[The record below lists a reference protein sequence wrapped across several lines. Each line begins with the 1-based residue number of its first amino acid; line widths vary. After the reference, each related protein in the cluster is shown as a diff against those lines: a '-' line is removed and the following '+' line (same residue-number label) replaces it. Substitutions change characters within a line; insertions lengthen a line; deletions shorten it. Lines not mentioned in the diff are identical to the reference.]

1 MLPKLIY
8 SQSDSSLQQY
18 IESFIEKHSIN
29 NNYIYHIRA
38 EKTELGIEQIREM
51 KKETI
56 TSSGSM
62 KLFIL
67 YGFETAS
74 AEAQNALLKT
84 LEEMQEKNIFMM
96 LTHNKERVLPT
107 IHSRV
112 ELIDLDIHNTA
123 FVLRDEVVK
132 LWETDLRAGSF
143 AIFESPI
150 VNGVTKEQAVTLF
163 DELIILMKKEMV
175 TQRSYVSHIKYGLL
189 KKDLLISN
197 NLNPQLALD
206 SFLLHI
212 ISGRNRV
219 IS

>member
-18 IESFIEKHSIN
+18 IDSFIEKHSIN

-38 EKTELGIEQIREM
+38 EKTELSIEQIREM

-112 ELIDLDIHNTA
+112 ELIDLDTHNNDYII
-123 FVLRDEVVK
+123 REEVTK
-132 LWETDLRAGSF
+132 LWETDLREGSF
-143 AIFESPI
+143 SLFESPL
-150 VNGVTKEQAVTLF
+150 VTGVTKEQAVILF
-163 DELIILMKKEMV
+163 DELIILMKKEMA
-175 TQRSYVSHIKYGLL
+175 TQNSFVSHIKYGLL

-212 ISGRNRV
+212 LSNRNRV

>member
-8 SQSDSSLQQY
+8 SQSDSSMQQY
-18 IESFIEKHSIN
+18 IDAFIEQHSIHST
-29 NNYIYHIRA
+29 YIYHIRA
-38 EKTELGIEQIREM
+38 EKTELGIEQIRDM

-67 YGFETAS
+67 YRFETAS
-74 AEAQNALLKT
+74 VEAQNALLKT
-84 LEEMQEKNIFMM
+84 LEEMQEKHIFIL

-112 ELIDLDIHNTA
+112 ELIDLDTHNNDYVIREE
-123 FVLRDEVVK
+123 VLK
-132 LWETDLRAGSF
+132 LWETDLREGSF
-143 AIFESPI
+143 DLFESPL
-150 VNGVTKEQAVTLF
+150 VTGVTKEQAVMLF

-175 TQRSYVSHIKYGLL
+175 TQKSFVANVKYGLQ
-189 KKDLLISN
+189 KKDVLISN

-212 ISGRNRV
+212 ISSRNRV
-219 IS
+219 IP

>member
-18 IESFIEKHSIN
+18 IDSFIEKHSIN

-38 EKTELGIEQIREM
+38 EKTELGIEQIRAM

-112 ELIDLDIHNTA
+112 ELIDLDTHNSDYMI
-123 FVLRDEVVK
+123 REEVIK
-132 LWETDLRAGSF
+132 LWETDLREGSF
-143 AIFESPI
+143 SLFESPL
-150 VNGVTKEQAVTLF
+150 VTGVTKEQAVILF
-163 DELIILMKKEMV
+163 DELIILMKKEMA
-175 TQRSYVSHIKYGLL
+175 TQSSFVSYIKYGLL

-212 ISGRNRV
+212 LSGRNRV